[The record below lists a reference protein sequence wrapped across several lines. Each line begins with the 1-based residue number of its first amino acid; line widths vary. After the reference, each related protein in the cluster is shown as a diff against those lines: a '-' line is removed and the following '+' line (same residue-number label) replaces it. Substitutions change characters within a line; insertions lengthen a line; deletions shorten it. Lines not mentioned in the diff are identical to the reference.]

1 MVSFFFF
8 PTREIPT
15 LDLVEDGV
23 VELRK
28 GLRVWLCGWVAMVD
42 TKPQTRA
49 RESQINP
56 ETTYVHVTDLQ
67 GVRPEAICANVA

>member
-1 MVSFFFF
+1 MVSFFFFF

-15 LDLVEDGV
+15 LDLLEDGV

-42 TKPQTRA
+42 TKPQT
-49 RESQINP
+49 
-56 ETTYVHVTDLQ
+56 TGKGVTDK
-67 GVRPEAICANVA
+67 P